1 MKLQYASD
9 LHLEFPENREFLKR
23 NPLQPEGDI
32 LLLAGDIVPFAVMDK
47 HADFF
52 SYISDN
58 FGTTYWIPGNHE
70 YYYSDISKRSGSV
83 NETIRSNVFL
93 INNTSVILGN
103 VKLIFS
109 TLWSE
114 IGTLN
119 KWIIQQRISDFQV
132 INYKAI
138 RFSPDHFN
146 ELHHEGH
153 KFLKNVIEMSF
164 PGKTVVTTH
173 HVPVLLNYP
182 EQYKSDILNEAF
194 AVDLHDLINDN
205 KIDYW
210 VYGHHHVNI
219 EEFSIGK
226 TKMLTNQLGY
236 VRCNENKYFSN
247 NKNIYI

>member
-1 MKLQYASD
+1 MKIQYASD
-9 LHLEFPENREFLKR
+9 LHLEFPENKEFLKR
-23 NPLQPEGDI
+23 NPLLPEGDV
-32 LLLAGDIVPFAVMDK
+32 LLLVGDIVPFRVMDK

-58 FGTTYWIPGNHE
+58 FDATYWIPGNHE
-70 YYYSDISKRSGSV
+70 YYYSDISERSGSF
-83 NETIRSNVFL
+83 NETIKSNVFL

-119 KWIIQQRISDFQV
+119 KWVIQQRMSDFQV
-132 INYKAI
+132 ISYKTI

-153 KFLKNVIEMSF
+153 KFLKNEIEISF
-164 PGKTVVTTH
+164 PGKTVVATH

-182 EQYKSDILNEAF
+182 EQFKSDVLNEAF
-194 AVDLHDLINDN
+194 AVDLSNRIADSNI
-205 KIDYW
+205 KYW
-210 VYGHHHVNI
+210 IYGHHHVNVDD
-219 EEFSIGK
+219 FTIGE
-226 TKMLTNQLGY
+226 TKMSTNQLGY
-236 VRCNENKYFSN
+236 VRYNENKGFN
-247 NKNIYI
+247 ANKFINI

>member
-1 MKLQYASD
+1 MKIQYASD
-9 LHLEFPENREFLKR
+9 LHLEFPENKEFLKK
-23 NPLQPEGDI
+23 NPLLPAGDV

-52 SYISDN
+52 NYISDN

-70 YYYSDISKRSGSV
+70 YYYSDISDKSGFV

-93 INNTSVILGN
+93 INNTSVILGDI
-103 VKLIFS
+103 KLIFS

-132 INYKAI
+132 INYKTV

-146 ELHHEGH
+146 ELYYEGH
-153 KFLKNVIEMSF
+153 KFLKNEIEVDF
-164 PGKTVVTTH
+164 HGKTVVTTH

-182 EQYKSDILNEAF
+182 EQYKSDVLNEAF
-194 AVDLHDLINDN
+194 VVDLYDLIADSN
-205 KIDYW
+205 IDFW
-210 VYGHHHVNI
+210 IYGHHHVNVD
-219 EEFSIGK
+219 EFAIGD
-226 TKMLTNQLGY
+226 TILNTNQLGY
-236 VRCNENKYFSN
+236 VRYNENLGFIN
-247 NKNIYI
+247 NKYINV